1 MQALKM
7 QFFNNFRID
16 NPPVQ
21 IKMIKPSGSKE
32 NRFIKWLTTRT
43 MRKVPEI
50 TIFFWIIKILTT
62 ALGESTSDYL
72 VHQIDPVLAVVLG
85 LIGFAIAMT
94 FQFVARR
101 YVPWIYWF
109 AVTLVA
115 LFGTMAA
122 DVIHIVLKVPY
133 AISTGF
139 FAVVLAIIFLI
150 WYQVEQTLSIHSIHT
165 PRREIFYWIAVIA
178 TFALGTAA
186 GDWTAITLKLGF
198 LASGGLFAL
207 LFAIPAIAYW
217 KFRLN
222 GIIAFWFAYIM
233 TRPFGASFAD
243 LLGKARN
250 AGGLGYGNGL
260 VSAVLVILIVGF
272 VSYLAVT
279 HKDSQGDPS

>member
-1 MQALKM
+1 
-7 QFFNNFRID
+7 
-16 NPPVQ
+16 
-21 IKMIKPSGSKE
+21 MIKPPESKE
-32 NRFIKWLTTRT
+32 NKSILALLTTT
-43 MRKVPEI
+43 TLRKVPEI
-50 TIFFWIIKILTT
+50 TIYFWIIKLLTT

-85 LIGFAIAMT
+85 FIGFVIAMVL
-94 FQFVARR
+94 QFKARR
-101 YVPWIYWF
+101 YIPWIYWF
-109 AVTLVA
+109 TVTMVA

-139 FAVVLAIIFLI
+139 FAVVLAIIFVI
-150 WYQVEQTLSIHSIHT
+150 WYKVENTLSIHSIHT

-198 LASGGLFAL
+198 LTSGVLFAILFAL
-207 LFAIPAIAYW
+207 PAIAYW
-217 KFRLN
+217 KFKLN
-222 GIIAFWFAYIM
+222 AIIAFWAAYIM

-243 LLGKARN
+243 FFGKARA

-260 VSAVLVILIVGF
+260 VSAVLLILIIGF
-272 VSYLAVT
+272 VGYLAVT
-279 HKDSQGDPS
+279 RKDIKSDQSV

>member
-1 MQALKM
+1 MLLPKLSK
-7 QFFNNFRID
+7 
-16 NPPVQ
+16 PLT
-21 IKMIKPSGSKE
+21 IKMIKPPESKE
-32 NRFIKWLTTRT
+32 NKSILALLTTRT
-43 MRKVPEI
+43 LRKVPEI
-50 TIFFWIIKILTT
+50 TIYFWIIKLLTT

-72 VHQIDPVLAVVLG
+72 VHQIDPVMAVVLG
-85 LIGFAIAMT
+85 FIGFAIAVVL
-94 FQFVARR
+94 QFKVRR
-101 YVPWIYWF
+101 YIPWIYWF
-109 AVTLVA
+109 TVTMVA

-133 AISTGF
+133 AISTVF
-139 FAVVLAIIFLI
+139 FAVVLAIIFLT
-150 WYQVEQTLSIHSIHT
+150 WYKVEKTLSIHSIHT

-198 LASGGLFAL
+198 LTSGVLFAL

-217 KFRLN
+217 KLGLN

-243 LLGKARN
+243 LFGKAKA

-260 VSAVLVILIVGF
+260 VSAVLLILIIGF
-272 VSYLAVT
+272 VSYLAVSR
-279 HKDSQGDPS
+279 KDIKSNQSV

>member
-1 MQALKM
+1 M
-7 QFFNNFRID
+7 N
-16 NPPVQ
+16 
-21 IKMIKPSGSKE
+21 IKMKKPPESK
-32 NRFIKWLTTRT
+32 IYKLLTTRT
-43 MRKVPEI
+43 LRKVPEI

-72 VHQIDPVLAVVLG
+72 VHHIDPVIAVVFG
-85 LIGFAIAMT
+85 FIGFAIAVVI
-94 FQFVARR
+94 QFMVRR
-101 YVPWIYWF
+101 YIPWIYWF
-109 AVTLVA
+109 TVTMVA
-115 LFGTMAA
+115 LFGTMGA

-133 AISTGF
+133 TISTGF
-139 FAVVLAIIFLI
+139 FAVVLAIIFMI
-150 WYQVEQTLSIHSIHT
+150 WYKVENTLSIHSIYT

-186 GDWTAITLKLGF
+186 GDWSAITLKLGF
-198 LASGGLFAL
+198 LTSGVLFAI

-222 GIIAFWFAYIM
+222 EITAFWFAYIM

-243 LLGKARN
+243 LFGKAKE

-260 VSAVLVILIVGF
+260 VSAVLFILIIGF

-279 HKDSQGDPS
+279 RKDIKSDQSR

>member
-1 MQALKM
+1 MH
-7 QFFNNFRID
+7 R
-16 NPPVQ
+16 
-21 IKMIKPSGSKE
+21 
-32 NRFIKWLTTRT
+32 WLTNRT
-43 MRKVPEI
+43 LRKVPEI
-50 TIFFWIIKILTT
+50 TIYFWIIKILTT

-72 VHQIDPVLAVVLG
+72 VHHIDPVMAVVLG
-85 LIGFAIAMT
+85 FIGFAIAMLL
-94 FQFVARR
+94 QFMVHR
-101 YVPWIYWF
+101 YIPWVYWF
-109 AVTLVA
+109 TVTMVA

-122 DVIHIVLKVPY
+122 DVVHIVLKVPY

-139 FAVVLAIIFLI
+139 FAVLLAIIFII
-150 WYQVEQTLSIHSIHT
+150 WHKVEQTLSIHSIHT
-165 PRREIFYWIAVIA
+165 PRRELFYWIAVIA

-198 LASGGLFAL
+198 LTSGVVFAL

-243 LLGKARN
+243 LLGKARE
-250 AGGLGYGNGL
+250 AGGLEYGNGV
-260 VSAVLVILIVGF
+260 VSAVLFILIVGL

-279 HKDSQGDPS
+279 RKDSQGDPS

>member
-1 MQALKM
+1 MQS
-7 QFFNNFRID
+7 FYNFRIESK
-16 NPPVQ
+16 PVP
-21 IKMIKPSGSKE
+21 IKMSKPSESKE
-32 NRFIKWLTTRT
+32 NRLITLLTTRT
-43 MRKVPEI
+43 LRKVPEI

-72 VHQIDPVLAVVLG
+72 VHHIDPVLAVVFG
-85 LIGFAIAMT
+85 LIGFAIAMAL
-94 FQFVARR
+94 QFMVRR
-101 YVPWIYWF
+101 YIPWIYWF
-109 AVTLVA
+109 AVTMVA

-139 FAVVLAIIFLI
+139 FAVVLAIIFII
-150 WYQVEQTLSIHSIHT
+150 WYQVEHTLSIHSIHT

-198 LASGGLFAL
+198 LTSGVLFAI

-243 LLGKARN
+243 LLGKAKD

-260 VSAVLVILIVGF
+260 VGEVLLILIVGF
-272 VSYLAVT
+272 VSFLAVT
-279 HKDSQGDPS
+279 RKDSQGDPSK

>member
-1 MQALKM
+1 MLLPKLSK
-7 QFFNNFRID
+7 
-16 NPPVQ
+16 PLT
-21 IKMIKPSGSKE
+21 IKMIKPPESKE
-32 NRFIKWLTTRT
+32 NKSILALLTTRT
-43 MRKVPEI
+43 LRKVPEI
-50 TIFFWIIKILTT
+50 TIYFWIIKLLTT

-72 VHQIDPVLAVVLG
+72 VHQIDPVMAVVLG
-85 LIGFAIAMT
+85 CIGFAIAVVL
-94 FQFVARR
+94 QFKVRR
-101 YVPWIYWF
+101 YIPWIYWF
-109 AVTLVA
+109 TVTMVA

-133 AISTGF
+133 AISTVF

-150 WYQVEQTLSIHSIHT
+150 WYKVEKTLSIHSIHT

-198 LASGGLFAL
+198 LTSGVLFAL

-217 KFRLN
+217 KLGLN

-243 LLGKARN
+243 LFGKAKA

-260 VSAVLVILIVGF
+260 VSAVLLILIIGF
-272 VSYLAVT
+272 VSYLAVSR
-279 HKDSQGDPS
+279 KDIKSNQSV

>member
-1 MQALKM
+1 
-7 QFFNNFRID
+7 
-16 NPPVQ
+16 
-21 IKMIKPSGSKE
+21 
-32 NRFIKWLTTRT
+32 

-50 TIFFWIIKILTT
+50 TIFFWIIKLLTT

-72 VHQIDPVLAVVLG
+72 VHQIDPVMAVVLG
-85 LIGFAIAMT
+85 FIGFAIAVVL
-94 FQFVARR
+94 QFRVRR
-101 YVPWIYWF
+101 YIPWIYWF
-109 AVTLVA
+109 TVTMVA

-139 FAVVLAIIFLI
+139 FAVVLAIIFVV
-150 WYQVEQTLSIHSIHT
+150 WYKVENTLSIHSILT

-198 LASGGLFAL
+198 LTSGVLFAVLFAL
-207 LFAIPAIAYW
+207 PAIAYW
-217 KFRLN
+217 KLRLN

-243 LLGKARN
+243 LFGKARA

-260 VSAVLVILIVGF
+260 VSAVLFNIDHRFCRLFGG
-272 VSYLAVT
+272 
-279 HKDSQGDPS
+279 HSQGYQERPNGIA